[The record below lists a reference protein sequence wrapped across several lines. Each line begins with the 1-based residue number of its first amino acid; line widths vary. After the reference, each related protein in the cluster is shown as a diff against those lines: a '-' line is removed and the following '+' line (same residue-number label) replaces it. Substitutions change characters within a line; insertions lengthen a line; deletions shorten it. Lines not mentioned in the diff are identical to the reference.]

1 MIKLL
6 ENIFLGFNK
15 VAYAQPFG
23 TGGATGGTGGA
34 TLGTGSAEIPNPLGA
49 GSTFLT
55 VIDSIINYL
64 IFISAPILA
73 IMVLVAGFQI
83 LTARG
88 NSSQIVAGKQ
98 TLTYAVIGFIVIL
111 VSKGV
116 ALILLSLIKV

>member
-1 MIKLL
+1 MFKLL

-15 VAYAQPFG
+15 VALAAT
-23 TGGATGGTGGA
+23 TGGVP
-34 TLGTGSAEIPNPLGA
+34 SNEIPNPLGA

-55 VIDSIINYL
+55 VIDKIINYL

-88 NSSQIVAGKQ
+88 NATKIVAGKQ
-98 TLTYAVIGFIVIL
+98 TLLYAIIGFVIIL